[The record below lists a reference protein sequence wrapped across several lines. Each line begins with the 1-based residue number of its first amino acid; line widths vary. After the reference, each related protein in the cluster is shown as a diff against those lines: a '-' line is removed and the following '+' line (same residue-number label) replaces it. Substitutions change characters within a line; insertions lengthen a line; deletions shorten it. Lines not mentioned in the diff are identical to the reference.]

1 MTDVYMPRPI
11 KRRRRTKAEIWVI
24 KSAIYWVCHY
34 DHPVTCRQVF
44 YRLVSQGIIGKSETE
59 YKSTVIRLLGEMRK
73 DGTIPYEQVAD
84 NTRWMRK
91 PEAYSSLSDMAAA
104 TARFYRRAIW
114 DNQDVYVE
122 VWTEKDAL
130 SGVLYDITSEYDVP
144 LMVSRGFASHSF
156 LYEAGKAIE
165 AQDKSTFI
173 YHFGDYDPSGLA
185 IDRQIQD
192 GLEEHAPDA
201 EIIFERIAVTPLQ
214 IFEDD
219 LPTRPT
225 KRSDSRSK
233 GFGDESV
240 EVDAI
245 PPDQL
250 RGLCRDCIEGH
261 LDQAALKVT
270 RAAEESE
277 RDLLK
282 SWAAAIGDQGVAP

>member
-1 MTDVYMPRPI
+1 MTGVYLPSPI
-11 KRRRRTKAEIWVI
+11 KRRRRTKAEIGDI
-24 KSAIYWVCHY
+24 KEAIYRVCLEAR
-34 DHPVTCRQVF
+34 PCTCRQVF
-44 YRLVSQGIIGKSETE
+44 YRLVSQGVIGKTEGE
-59 YKSTVIRLLGEMRK
+59 YKATVIRLLGDMRR
-73 DGTIPYEQVAD
+73 DNTIPYEWIAD

-91 PEAYSSLSDMAAA
+91 PTSYSSLSDMADA
-104 TARFYRRAIW
+104 TAQFYRRAIW
-114 DNQDVYVE
+114 DGQDVYVE

-130 SGVLYDITSEYDVP
+130 AGVLYDITSEYDVP

-156 LYEAGKAIE
+156 LFEAGKAIE
-165 AQDKSTFI
+165 AQDKLTFI
-173 YHFGDYDPSGLA
+173 YHFGDYDPSGMA
-185 IDRQIQD
+185 IDRQIQN

-201 EIIFERIAVTPLQ
+201 EIIFERIAVTPRQ
-214 IFEDD
+214 IIDGD

-250 RGLCRDCIEGH
+250 RDLCRDCIEVH
-261 LDQAALKVT
+261 LDQSALDVT
-270 RAAEESE
+270 RAAEDSE

-282 SWAAAIGDQGVAP
+282 SWAASMGDRGAGL